1 MGRFGPG
8 LLVTAAFVG
17 PGTVTTASLA
27 GAEYGLG
34 LLWALVFSLAT
45 TLVLQEMAARV
56 GLVTRRGLAEALRET
71 IAAPGLRVAVL
82 ALVIAAVGVGNAAY
96 QAGNLVGAAAGATL
110 VTGLPAPLLAT
121 GCAALAALLLATG
134 RYALVE
140 RGLVGL
146 VVLMSLLFL
155 VTALLRPPTAAV
167 FLPVL
172 PTGDAAL
179 TTLALVGTTVVP
191 YNLFLHASAVR
202 DHWSETVPLPRA
214 LAEARLDT
222 TVSVSLGG
230 LVTLAIMSTAAT
242 AWFGRGVSL
251 APSDLAEQ
259 LGPLVGE
266 AARVCFA
273 LGLLAAGLTSAVTA
287 PLAAAWAVAGACGW
301 PARLDDVRF
310 RAVWATVLAV
320 GTAFAVT
327 DAQPLA
333 TILFA
338 QAANGLL
345 LPVVAIALLWVANRE
360 DLLGPHR
367 NGLASN
373 VAGVAV
379 IAVTLL
385 LGGRRLL
392 ALFGS

>member
-1 MGRFGPG
+1 MRRFGPG

-27 GAEYGLG
+27 GAEFGLG
-34 LLWALVFSLAT
+34 LLWALLFSLAT

-71 IAAPGLRVAVL
+71 LTVPWLRSAVL

-110 VTGLPAPLLAT
+110 VTGLPAPLLALL
-121 GCAALAALLLATG
+121 GAVLAALLLATG
-134 RYALVE
+134 RYAWVE

-146 VVLMSLLFL
+146 VLCMSLLFL
-155 VTALLRPPTAAV
+155 VTALLRPPAASV
-167 FLPVL
+167 FVPVP

-202 DHWSETVPLPRA
+202 DHWSEAVPLPRA
-214 LAEARLDT
+214 LSEARLDT

-251 APSDLAEQ
+251 SPAELAEQ
-259 LGPLVGE
+259 LGPLAGD

-287 PLAAAWAVAGACGW
+287 PLAAAWAVTGACGW
-301 PARLDDVRF
+301 PARLDDGRF
-310 RAVWATVLAV
+310 RAVWASVLAV
-320 GTAFAVT
+320 GTLFAVT
-327 DAQPLA
+327 DTQPLA

-360 DLLGPHR
+360 TLLGAHR

-385 LGGRRLL
+385 LGGRRLFG
-392 ALFGS
+392 LFAG

>member
-34 LLWALVFSLAT
+34 LLWALAFSLAT

-110 VTGLPAPLLAT
+110 VTGLPAPVLAA
-121 GCAALAALLLATG
+121 GCAVLAALLLATG

-140 RGLVGL
+140 RGLVAL

-155 VTALLRPPTAAV
+155 VTALLRPPTAASL
-167 FLPVL
+167 LPVL

-202 DHWSETVPLPRA
+202 DHWSDAVPLPRA

-230 LVTLAIMSTAAT
+230 LVTLAIMSTAAS
-242 AWFGRGVSL
+242 AWFGRGVAL
-251 APSDLAEQ
+251 TPAELAEQ

-301 PARLDDVRF
+301 PARLDDRRF

-360 DLLGPHR
+360 DLLGSHR
-367 NGLASN
+367 NGLVSN

-379 IAVTLL
+379 LAVTLL
-385 LGGRRLL
+385 LGGRRLFT
-392 ALFGS
+392 LFAG

>member
-34 LLWALVFSLAT
+34 LLWALLFSLAT

-71 IAAPGLRVAVL
+71 ITAPGLRAAVL

-110 VTGLPAPLLAT
+110 VTGLPAPVLAA

-155 VTALLRPPTAAV
+155 VTALLRPPSAA
-167 FLPVL
+167 FLLPVL

-202 DHWSETVPLPRA
+202 DHWPEAVPLPRA

-230 LVTLAIMSTAAT
+230 VVTLAIMSTAAT

-251 APSDLAEQ
+251 SPSDLAEQ

-301 PARLDDVRF
+301 PPRLDDVRF
-310 RAVWATVLAV
+310 RAVWAAVLAA

-367 NGLASN
+367 NGLTSN

-392 ALFGS
+392 TLVGG